1 MSMPMVPLGL
11 TDMKITR
18 IGFGAWAAGGADW
31 WYSWGDQDD
40 DVSVATIH
48 RALEGGVNW
57 IDTAAIYGLGH
68 SEEVVGRAVR
78 DLPESDRPLIFT
90 KCGFVWD
97 TARPNDPPPV
107 VGERSSV
114 RRECEDSLRRLGVE
128 RIDLYQM
135 HAPPT
140 DVPVEDYWATMLE
153 LRQEGKVRAVGLSNH
168 SVSQLEVA
176 EQVGHVESVQPPF
189 SAIKRGAGGDV
200 IPWAH
205 EHSTG
210 VITYSPM
217 QAGLLTGAFT
227 LERAASLPPGDWR
240 SRDPEFLGE
249 AVARNLALSHAL
261 QPVADRHGV
270 SRGALAIA
278 WVCAWPGVT
287 GAIVGARTPAQVD
300 GWLPTAGLDLSQ
312 SDLDEIATAILATGA
327 GEGPPAP

>member
-1 MSMPMVPLGL
+1 MVPLGL
-11 TDMKITR
+11 TDMQVTR
-18 IGFGAWAAGGADW
+18 LGFGAWAAGGPDW

-40 DVSVATIH
+40 DVSVATIR
-48 RALEGGVNW
+48 RAIAGGVNW

-78 DLPESDRPLIFT
+78 DLPDSDRPLIFT

-97 TARPNDPPPV
+97 PARRNAAPPV

-114 RRECEDSLRRLGVE
+114 RRECADSLRRLGVE

-168 SVSQLEVA
+168 SVGQLDAA
-176 EQVGHVESVQPPF
+176 EKVGHVESVQPPF
-189 SAIKRGAGGDV
+189 SAIRRGAAGDV
-200 IPWAH
+200 IPWCQ

-217 QAGLLTGAFT
+217 QAGLLTGAFSMD
-227 LERAASLPPGDWR
+227 RAASLPSDDWR
-240 SRDPEFLGE
+240 SRDPEFTGE
-249 AVARNLALSHAL
+249 AVKRNLALSGAL
-261 QPVADRHGV
+261 QPVAGRHGV
-270 SRGALAIA
+270 SRGAVAIA
-278 WVCAWPGVT
+278 WVNAWPGVS
-287 GAIVGARTPAQVD
+287 GAIVGARTADQVD
-300 GWLPTAGLDLSQ
+300 DWLPAAGLQLSRA
-312 SDLDEIATAILATGA
+312 DLDEIAAAIASTGA
-327 GEGPPAP
+327 GEGPLAP